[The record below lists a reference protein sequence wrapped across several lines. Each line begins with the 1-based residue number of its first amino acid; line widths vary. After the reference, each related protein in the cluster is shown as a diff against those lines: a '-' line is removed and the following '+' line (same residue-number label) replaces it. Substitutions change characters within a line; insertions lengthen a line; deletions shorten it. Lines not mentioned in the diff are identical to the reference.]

1 MAAFPSLHLTEH
13 GADNAETII
22 FLHGGG
28 VSGWM
33 WQPQID
39 EFARAYHCLV
49 PDLPA
54 QGQSL
59 SVQPFTMATAA
70 RRIAEIIAE
79 HAHGG
84 KAHLVGLSLG
94 AQVGVEVLATAPEC
108 LHSAF
113 ICSALLRPLPASWL
127 YTRSVLR
134 WTFLTSVAPF
144 KKSRWYARVNM
155 RYAAGIPENYFPHF
169 FEDFQRA
176 TADTFTQT
184 LVANLR
190 YRLPNNLKRTA
201 LPVLVVVGKKEYG
214 AMQQSARDLV
224 AALPDA
230 RGILVDV
237 GRGLNEN
244 HNWSLNA
251 PELFNRTLRA
261 WLTQNPLP
269 DEMQP
274 LS

>member
-1 MAAFPSLHLTEH
+1 MATSPSLHVEEH
-13 GADNAETII
+13 GTQHTETII

-33 WQPQID
+33 WHPQID
-39 EFARAYHCLV
+39 EFARDYHCLV

-54 QGQSL
+54 HGQSL

-70 RRIAEIIAE
+70 RRITEIIAAR
-79 HAHGG
+79 AHGG

-94 AQVGVEVLATAPEC
+94 AQVGVEVLATAPES

-113 ICSALLRPLPASWL
+113 ISSALLHPLPASWL
-127 YTRSVLR
+127 YTKTVLR
-134 WTFLTSVAPF
+134 WTFLLSAAPF
-144 KKSRWYARVNM
+144 KHSAWYARLNM
-155 RYAAGIPENYFPHF
+155 RSAVGIPEAYFPQF

-190 YRLPNNLKRTA
+190 YRLPNNLKRAA
-201 LPVLVVVGKKEYG
+201 LPVLVVVGKKEYQV
-214 AMQQSARDLV
+214 MQKSARDLV

-230 RGILVDV
+230 RGVLVDV
-237 GRGLNEN
+237 GRKLNEN

-251 PELFNRTLRA
+251 PDLFNQMLRA
-261 WLTQNPLP
+261 WLTHSALP
-269 DEMQP
+269 AEVHT
-274 LS
+274 LT